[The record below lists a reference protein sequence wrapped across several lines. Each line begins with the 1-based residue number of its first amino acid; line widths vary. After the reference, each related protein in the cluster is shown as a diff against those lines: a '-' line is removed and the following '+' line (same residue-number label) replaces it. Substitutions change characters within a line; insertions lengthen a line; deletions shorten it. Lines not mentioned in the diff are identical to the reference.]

1 MMHIF
6 LFGDQT
12 ADQSSFLPK
21 VFACKDHVLLASFLD
36 RVNVALREE
45 VAQLPRITR
54 QRIPDFSTVQELSL
68 RYHERAEASPAVE
81 STILCVAQLAHFIG
95 YFEERPAEAFSASNT
110 RILGLCTGLL
120 AAAAVAS
127 ARSLT
132 DLIPLAVEAVRIAFR
147 TGALVSTT
155 SEALGQTNQARESW
169 SYIVTN
175 ITEAAAKTAID
186 EFHRQTSVSLSNQVY
201 VSAVSAQA
209 ITVSGP
215 PATLRRLF
223 KDAQPFQTLTHI
235 DIPVYGPYHAKH
247 LYGNPDV
254 RRILKNDSFE
264 ALRSS
269 KPRASIHSAVTGKCL
284 SAENTLVLIEQMLDE
299 ILRQPVR
306 WDQMLKQ
313 CISDVT
319 SSGHSQCRVVALGAT
334 NVANSL
340 IGALKAGGAPSVTLE
355 DCQSWRSANPSS
367 APSGRNASSKIAI
380 VGMAGRFPG
389 AKDHELLWEL
399 LCQGLDVH
407 REVPSDRFDAQAHC
421 DPSGNGRNKSHTPF
435 GCFMEEPGLFDP
447 RFFSM
452 SPREAAQTDP
462 MQRLALVTAYEAL
475 EMSGYQPNR
484 TPSTRAHRI
493 GTFYGQTSDDWREIN
508 AAQNIDTYFIT
519 GGVRAFAPGRINYF
533 FKFSGPSFSIDT
545 ACSSSLAAIQLACTS
560 LWAGDCDTA
569 VTGGLNVLTNPDIFS
584 GLSKGQFLS
593 KTGSCKTYDNDADG
607 YCRGDGVASI
617 ILKRMED
624 AIADNDNIL
633 GCILGAATNHSAEAV
648 SITHPHSGA
657 QEFLY
662 KKVLDEAGVDAH
674 DISYVE
680 MHGTGTQA
688 GDGIEMTSVSNV
700 FAPRHRQRRAD
711 QPLYLGAIKANIGHG
726 EAASGV
732 NSLVKV
738 MMMLKYNAIPP
749 NVGVKNLIN
758 QNFPK
763 DLAERKVNIPFKKTA
778 FNRRPGQAR
787 RVFLNNFSAAGGNT
801 ALLLEDGPVKELSG
815 VDPRTTHVV
824 TVSAKSLASL
834 KKNIQRMVMYIDQ
847 TPNASLA
854 SLAYTTSARRIH
866 HNYRVAIT
874 ASVVQKVKDGLMTA
888 LDGPLSPIP
897 AAAVKV
903 SFVFTGQG
911 SHYAGLGKILYQ
923 DCAQF
928 RSDIEHFE
936 HIAQIHG
943 LPSFMPLIDGS
954 VTDISTLSPVIVQV
968 GQVCVQIALA
978 RLFSSWG
985 VKPSA
990 VIGHSLGEYAALV
1003 VANVLSA
1010 SDAIFL
1016 VGNRARLLTTN
1027 CTPGSHGMLAVRASV
1042 ASIQEV
1048 LGEGNFEVACVN
1060 GPEDTVLGGLVADI
1074 SSAADALTARG
1085 FKSTKLNVPFAF
1097 HTSQVDPILSH
1108 YDAISASVTFNAPT
1122 VPVISPLLGKIV
1134 REGDVIGPE
1143 YLRRHARDTVNFV
1156 AGLQAAE
1163 SEKLVDGKTVWVELG
1178 PHPVCSAMVKSTLPA
1193 TATTVPSFRRNEDAW
1208 KTIATTL
1215 NALHTGGLSIDWNEY
1230 HREFEPALNLL
1241 MLPAYSFDE
1250 KNYWLQY
1257 TNNWTLT
1264 KGDAPVAPQQLAIEE
1279 APKLC
1284 TTTVQRIVS
1293 QEFKGQKGTVT
1304 IESDLSEPKL
1314 NAAVSG
1320 HMVNGACLIASS
1332 IYADIALTI
1341 TDYLYKQIRPK
1352 DKNVVMN
1359 VRNMEVSKPYIAKS
1373 TPGGAPQLLQVS
1385 ATTDLANSNTADL
1398 IFTSFAPNGSTIEHA
1413 KCIVEY
1419 GDSDTW
1425 LAEWDRSAFL
1435 VQTRVDM
1442 LKDRMQRGDAH
1453 KILRGMAYKL
1463 FAALVDYDPKFRGM
1477 EEVILDSSQ
1486 LEATAKVSF
1495 QTTEQDGNFFCS
1507 PYWIDSVAHVS
1518 GFIVNA
1524 SDGVDSKKQVY
1535 ISHGWESMRFAR
1547 PLSAEKTYR
1556 SYVKMRVGASKMAV
1570 GDVYVFDGTEVI
1582 GVVGGLKFQCIPR
1595 TLLNTFLP
1603 PVGAAKQPATSPTAT
1618 RPRSPTPLKSVTNTL
1633 VKRHSIAKRQLVRK
1647 RPSSSLVER
1656 GINIVATEVDV
1667 DLAELDDERQFTD
1680 LGVDSLMALTISAKF
1695 REVLDLEI
1703 HSTLFTDH
1711 PTVGDLKRFLAG
1723 QDSSSSSSDSSI
1735 TDSSDSEY
1743 LPETP
1748 GLDHGTE
1755 TPSTQP
1761 SSLSSGTE
1769 SPELQCEETS
1779 SIVRTII
1786 AGEMGVDIEELAGST
1801 NLATMGMDSLM
1812 SLAILGALRERM
1824 GLSLPSSF
1832 LSDHSCLE
1840 DIERALNPQ
1849 PKPTPLAAVGER
1861 LKKAILPPANSV
1873 LLQGNSKTAT
1883 KKFFL
1888 LPDGSGSA
1896 TSYVHIPLL
1905 RSDTAVYGLN
1915 CPFMKTPRDFTCGIE
1930 GVSELYLA
1938 EIRRR
1943 QPRGPYYLG
1952 GWSAGG
1958 VIAYEVTRQLIT
1970 AGEKVERLVLLDSP
1984 CPVNLEPL
1992 PSRLHQFFDKIGL
2005 LGNGSPKGT
2014 PGWLLPHFDSSI
2026 KALTAY
2032 NPEPMDSKL
2041 APKTYAIWCRDGVCK
2056 NPGDPRPPPQSDDP
2070 ASMKWL
2076 LENRTDFGCNGW
2088 DQLLG
2093 AENMVNSNMGGN
2105 HFTMMK
2111 DPLATELCRHIQA
2124 GLE

>member
-12 ADQSSFLPK
+12 ADQSSFLQK
-21 VFACKDHVLLASFLD
+21 VFACKDHVLLVSFLD

-54 QRIPDFSTVQELSL
+54 QRIPDFSTVQELAL
-68 RYHERAEASPAVE
+68 RHQERGEASPAVE
-81 STILCVAQLAHFIG
+81 STILCIAQLAHFIG

-147 TGALVSTT
+147 TGIQVSTT
-155 SEALGQTNQARESW
+155 SEALGRTNRIRESW

-175 ITEAAAKTAID
+175 ITEVAAQNAID
-186 EFHRQTSVSLSNQVY
+186 EFHRQNSVSLSNQVY
-201 VSAVSAQA
+201 VSAVSTQA

-223 KDAQPFQTLTHI
+223 KDAQPFQKLTHI
-235 DIPVYGPYHAKH
+235 DIPVFGPYHAQH
-247 LYGNPDV
+247 LYGNSDV
-254 RRILKNDSFE
+254 QRILGNGTFE
-264 ALRSS
+264 ALRSA

-284 SAENTLVLIEQMLDE
+284 GAENTLVLIEHLLDE

-313 CISDVT
+313 CVSDVT
-319 SSGHSQCRVVALGAT
+319 SSAHSQCRVLALG
-334 NVANSL
+334 VANVTNSL
-340 IGALKAGGAPSVTLE
+340 VTALKAGKAPSVTVE
-355 DCQSWRSANPSS
+355 DSQSWRSVNPSS
-367 APSGRNASSKIAI
+367 APSGRNTSSKIAI

-421 DPSGNGRNKSHTPF
+421 DPSGNGRNKSHTPY
-435 GCFMEEPGLFDP
+435 GCFIEEPGLFDP

-674 DISYVE
+674 DVSYVE

-700 FAPRHRQRRAD
+700 FAPRHRQRRPD

-738 MMMLKYNAIPP
+738 MMMLKKNVIPP
-749 NVGVKNLIN
+749 NVGVKNIIN
-758 QNFPK
+758 QGFPK
-763 DLAERKVNIPFKKTA
+763 DLADRNVNIPFKMTPFHPK
-778 FNRRPGQAR
+778 PGQIR

-801 ALLLEDGPVKELSG
+801 ALLIEDGPVKQLSG
-815 VDPRTTHVV
+815 VDPRSTHVV
-824 TVSAKSLASL
+824 GVSAKSLASL
-834 KKNIQRMVMYIDQ
+834 KKNLKNMIMFIDQ
-847 TPNASLA
+847 NPNVSLA
-854 SLAYTTSARRIH
+854 SLAYTTTARRIQ

-874 ASVVQKVKDGLMTA
+874 ASDVQKVKDSLMVA
-888 LDGPLSPIP
+888 LNGPLSPIP
-897 AAAVKV
+897 AAAIKV
-903 SFVFTGQG
+903 AFAFTGQG
-911 SHYAGLGKILYQ
+911 SHYAALGKTLYN
-923 DCAQF
+923 DSIQF
-928 RSDIEHFE
+928 RADIEQFVQV
-936 HIAQIHG
+936 AQIHG
-943 LPSFMPLIDGS
+943 LPSFLPLIDGS
-954 VTDISTLSPVIVQV
+954 VTDLSTLSPVIVQV

-985 VKPSA
+985 IVPSA
-990 VIGHSLGEYAALV
+990 VLGHSLGEYAALV
-1003 VANVLSA
+1003 VAGVLSA

-1016 VGNRARLLTTN
+1016 VGHRARLLTTN
-1027 CTPGSHGMLAVRASV
+1027 CTPGTHGMLAVRASA
-1042 ASIQEV
+1042 ASIREI
-1048 LGEGNFEVACVN
+1048 LGEGNFEIACMN
-1060 GPEDTVLGGLVADI
+1060 GPEDTVLGGLTSDI
-1074 SSAADALTARG
+1074 ATASDTLTARG
-1085 FKSTKLNVPFAF
+1085 IKSTKLNVPFAF
-1097 HTSQVDPILSH
+1097 HTSQVDPILDQ

-1122 VPVISPLLGKIV
+1122 VPVISPLLGEIV
-1134 REGDVIGPE
+1134 SEGNAIGPE
-1143 YLRRHARDTVNFV
+1143 YLRRHARETVNFV
-1156 AGLQAAE
+1156 AGLRAAE
-1163 SEKLVDGKTVWVELG
+1163 AEKLVDAKTVWVELG
-1178 PHPVCSAMVKSTLPA
+1178 PHPVCSAMVKATLPA

-1215 NALHTGGLSIDWNEY
+1215 NALHSSGLSINWNEY
-1230 HREFEPALNLL
+1230 HREYISALNLL
-1241 MLPAYSFDE
+1241 MLPAYSFDD
-1250 KNYWLQY
+1250 KNYWLNY

-1279 APKLC
+1279 APKLR

-1320 HMVNGACLIASS
+1320 HVVNGACLIASS
-1332 IYADIALTI
+1332 IYADMALTI
-1341 TDYLYKQIRPK
+1341 TDYLYKQIRPT

-1385 ATTDLANSNTADL
+1385 ATADLEKSNTADL
-1398 IFTSFAPNGSTIEHA
+1398 VFTSFAPNGSTVEHA
-1413 KCIVEY
+1413 KCVVEY
-1419 GDSDTW
+1419 GDSEAW

-1463 FAALVDYDPKFRGM
+1463 FAALVDYDQKFRGM

-1495 QTTEQDGNFFCS
+1495 QTTEQDGSFYCS

-1524 SDGVDSKKQVY
+1524 SDGIDSKKQVY

-1547 PLSAEKTYR
+1547 PLSADKTYR
-1556 SYVKMRVGASKMAV
+1556 SYVKMRVGANKIAA
-1570 GDVYVFDGTEVI
+1570 GDVYVFEGTEII

-1603 PVGAAKQPATSPTAT
+1603 PVGALKQQAVAPPPTRT
-1618 RPRSPTPLKSVTNTL
+1618 RSPTP
-1633 VKRHSIAKRQLVRK
+1633 VKVAPSKRQSTIASRQLTVRK
-1647 RPSSSLVER
+1647 KQPSSSLVER

-1667 DLAELDDERQFTD
+1667 ELAELDDERQFTD
-1680 LGVDSLMALTISAKF
+1680 LGVDSLLALTISAKF

-1723 QDSSSSSSDSSI
+1723 LDSSSSDVS
-1735 TDSSDSEY
+1735 TADSSDSDD
-1743 LPETP
+1743 LPDTP

-1761 SSLSSGTE
+1761 SSLSSGME
-1769 SPELQCEETS
+1769 SPELQSEETS
-1779 SIVRTII
+1779 SIVRTVI
-1786 AGEMGVDIEELAGST
+1786 ASEMGVDIEELAGST
-1801 NLATMGMDSLM
+1801 NLASMGMDSLM

-1832 LSDHSCLE
+1832 LTDHSCLE

-1849 PKPTPLAAVGER
+1849 SKPTPLAAVGEK

-1873 LLQGNSKTAT
+1873 LLQGNARTAT
-1883 KKFFL
+1883 KKLFL

-1896 TSYVHIPLL
+1896 TSYVHIPLI

-1915 CPFMKTPRDFTCGIE
+1915 CPFMKTPKDYTCGIE

-1938 EIRRR
+1938 EIQRR
-1943 QPRGPYYLG
+1943 QPKGPYYLG

-1958 VIAYEVTRQLIT
+1958 VVAYECTRQLMA
-1970 AGEKVERLVLLDSP
+1970 AGHKVERLLLLDAP

-2014 PGWLLPHFDSSI
+2014 PEWLLPHFDSSI

-2032 NPEPMDSKL
+2032 NPEPMDFKK

-2056 NPGDPRPPPQSDDP
+2056 NPGDPRPPPSADDP

-2093 AENMVNSNMGGN
+2093 ADNMVNSNMGGN

-2111 DPLATELCRHIQA
+2111 DPLAPELCRHIQA
-2124 GLE
+2124 GME

>member
-12 ADQSSFLPK
+12 ADQSSFLAK
-21 VFACKDHVLLASFLD
+21 VFACKDHVLLVSFLD

-45 VAQLPRITR
+45 VARLPQVTR
-54 QRIPDFSTVQELSL
+54 QRIPDFSTVQELVL
-68 RYHERAEASPAVE
+68 RHQERGESSPAVE
-81 STILCVAQLAHFIG
+81 STILCISQLAHFIG

-127 ARSLT
+127 AKSLT
-132 DLIPLAVEAVRIAFR
+132 DLISLAVEAVRIAFR
-147 TGALVSTT
+147 TGAHVSSTA
-155 SEALGQTNQARESW
+155 EALGQTSQARQSW
-169 SYIVTN
+169 STIVTN
-175 ITEAAAKTAID
+175 ISEDSAKAAID
-186 EFHRQTSVSLSNQVY
+186 EFHRQNSISLSNQVY
-201 VSAVSAQA
+201 VSAVSTAA
-209 ITVSGP
+209 ITLSGP
-215 PATLRRLF
+215 PATTRRLF
-223 KDAQPFQTLTHI
+223 KESQSFQRLNQI
-235 DIPVYGPYHAKH
+235 EIPVYGPYHAGS
-247 LYGNPDV
+247 LYNKTDIQ
-254 RRILKNDSFE
+254 RILKDGKFD
-264 ALRSS
+264 ALRSA
-269 KPRASIHSAVTGKCL
+269 KPRTSVHSAVTGKCL
-284 SAENTLVLIEQMLDE
+284 SAENTLDLIEQMLDE

-306 WDQMLKQ
+306 WDQILRQ
-313 CISDVT
+313 CVSDVA
-319 SSGHSQCRVVALGAT
+319 SSSHSQCRVIALGAT
-334 NVANSL
+334 NVTNSL
-340 IGALKAGGAPSVTLE
+340 ITALRSGGAPSVTLE
-355 DCQSWRSANPSS
+355 DHLSWRSAGPGG
-367 APSGRNASSKIAI
+367 APSGRNSSSKIAI

-389 AKDHELLWEL
+389 AKDHELLWDL
-399 LCQGLDVH
+399 LCQGLDIH
-407 REVPSDRFDAQAHC
+407 REVPSDRFDAQAHT
-421 DPSGNGRNKSHTPF
+421 DPSGNGRNKSHTPY
-435 GCFMEEPGLFDP
+435 GCFIEEPGLFDP

-462 MQRLALVTAYEAL
+462 MHRLALVTAYEAL

-545 ACSSSLAAIQLACTS
+545 ACSSSLAAVQLACTS

-569 VTGGLNVLTNPDIFS
+569 VCGGLNVLTNPDIFS

-624 AIADNDNIL
+624 AVADNDNIL

-662 KKVLDEAGVDAH
+662 KKVLDEAGVDPH
-674 DISYVE
+674 DVSYVE

-688 GDGIEMTSVSNV
+688 GDFIEMTSVSNV
-700 FAPRHRQRRAD
+700 FAPRNRRRRAD

-726 EAASGV
+726 EAASGT

-738 MMMLKYNAIPP
+738 MMMFKNNAIPP

-758 QNFPK
+758 QSFPK
-763 DLAERKVNIPFKKTA
+763 DLGERNVNIPFKQVP
-778 FNRRPGQAR
+778 FYRRPGEVR

-801 ALLLEDGPVKELSG
+801 ALLLEDGPVKQLQG

-824 TVSAKSLASL
+824 AVSAKSLASI
-834 KKNIQRMVMYIDQ
+834 KKNITRLVAYIDQ
-847 TPNASLA
+847 SPNGSLS
-854 SLAYTTSARRIH
+854 SLAYTTTARRIQ

-874 ASVVQKVKDGLMTA
+874 ASDLQKVKDGLTA
-888 LDGPLSPIP
+888 ALNGTLSPIP
-897 AAAVKV
+897 ATATKV
-903 SFVFTGQG
+903 AFVFTGQG
-911 SHYAGLGKILYQ
+911 SHYASLGKTLYN
-923 DCAQF
+923 DSVQF
-928 RSDIEHFE
+928 RSDIEHFDRV
-936 HIAQIHG
+936 AQIHS
-943 LPSFMPLIDGS
+943 LPSFLPLIDGS
-954 VTDISTLSPVIVQV
+954 VTDLSTLSPVIIQV

-985 VKPSA
+985 IKPSA
-990 VIGHSLGEYAALV
+990 VLGHSLGEYAALV
-1003 VANVLSA
+1003 VAGVISA
-1010 SDAIFL
+1010 SDAIYL
-1016 VGNRARLLTTN
+1016 VGHRARLLTTN
-1027 CTPGSHGMLAVRASV
+1027 CTPGTHGMLAVRASV

-1048 LGEGNFEVACVN
+1048 LGQGKFEVACMN

-1074 SSAADALTARG
+1074 AAASDALTARG

-1097 HTSQVDPILSH
+1097 HTSQVDPILDL
-1108 YDAISASVTFNAPT
+1108 YDSVSASVTFNEPT
-1122 VPVISPLLGKIV
+1122 VPVISPLLGEV
-1134 REGDVIGPE
+1134 VSEGGTIGPE
-1143 YLRRHARDTVNFV
+1143 YLRRHARETVNFV
-1156 AGLQAAE
+1156 SGLQAAD
-1163 SEKLVDGKTVWVELG
+1163 SQKLVEAKTVWVELG

-1193 TATTVPSFRRNEDAW
+1193 TATTLPSFRRNEDAW

-1215 NALHTGGLSIDWNEY
+1215 GTLHTSGLTINWNEY
-1230 HREFEPALNLL
+1230 HREYEPALNLL
-1241 MLPAYSFDE
+1241 VLPAYSFDD
-1250 KNYWLQY
+1250 KNYWLYY
-1257 TNNWTLT
+1257 TNNWCLT
-1264 KGDAPVAPQQLAIEE
+1264 KGDAPVAPQQAAIEE
-1279 APKLC
+1279 APKLS

-1293 QEFKGQKGTVT
+1293 QEFIGQRGTVT

-1341 TDYLYKQIRPK
+1341 TDYLYKQIRPG
-1352 DKNVVMN
+1352 DKNVVSN
-1359 VRNMEVSKPYIAKS
+1359 VRNMEVFKPYIAKP

-1385 ATTDLANSNTADL
+1385 ATADLASSNTADL
-1398 IFTSFAPNGSTIEHA
+1398 VFTSFAPNGSTIEHA
-1413 KCIVEY
+1413 RCIVEF
-1419 GDSDTW
+1419 GDSEAW

-1463 FAALVDYDPKFRGM
+1463 FAALVDYDQKFRGM

-1486 LEATAKVSF
+1486 LEATSKVSF
-1495 QTTEQDGNFFCS
+1495 QTTEKDGNFFCS
-1507 PYWIDSVAHVS
+1507 PYWIDSVAHLG

-1524 SDGVDSKKQVY
+1524 SDGVDSKTQVY

-1547 PLSAEKTYR
+1547 PLCQDKTYQ
-1556 SYVKMRVGASKMAV
+1556 SYVKMRVGANKIAV
-1570 GDVYVFDGTEVI
+1570 GDVYVFDGTEII

-1603 PVGAAKQPATSPTAT
+1603 PVGAVKPSAPVPVART
-1618 RPRSPTPLKSVTNTL
+1618 RSPPPAKPVSSMATKRPPPI
-1633 VKRHSIAKRQLVRK
+1633 VKRPIIVRK
-1647 RPSSSLVER
+1647 KPSSSLVER

-1711 PTVGDLKRFLAG
+1711 PTVGELKRFLAG
-1723 QDSSSSSSDSSI
+1723 QDSESSAAS
-1735 TDSSDSEY
+1735 TADSSDSED

-1748 GLDHGTE
+1748 GLDHGAE
-1755 TPSTQP
+1755 TPTTQP
-1761 SSLSSGTE
+1761 SSLSSGME
-1769 SPELQCEETS
+1769 SPQLQGEETS

-1786 AGEMGVDIEELAGST
+1786 AGEMGVGIEELAGST
-1801 NLATMGMDSLM
+1801 NLASMGMDSLM
-1812 SLAILGALRERM
+1812 SLAILGALREKM

-1832 LSDHSCLE
+1832 LTDHACLE

-1849 PKPTPLAAVGER
+1849 PKPTPLASIDER

-1883 KKFFL
+1883 RKLFI

-1896 TSYVHIPLL
+1896 TSYVHIPLI

-1915 CPFMKTPRDFTCGIE
+1915 CPFMKNPKDYTCGIE
-1930 GVSELYLA
+1930 GVSELYLN

-1943 QPRGPYYLG
+1943 QPKGPYYLA

-1958 VIAYEVTRQLIT
+1958 VVAYEVTKQLMAT
-1970 AGEKVERLVLLDSP
+1970 GEKIERLILLDAP

-2014 PGWLLPHFDSSI
+2014 PEWLLPHFDASI

-2032 NPEPMDSKL
+2032 NPEPMDFRK

-2056 NPGDPRPPPQSDDP
+2056 NPGDPRPPPSDDDP

-2093 AENMVNSNMGGN
+2093 AENMINSNMGGN
-2105 HFTMMK
+2105 HFSMMK
-2111 DPLATELCRHIQA
+2111 DPL
-2124 GLE
+2124 